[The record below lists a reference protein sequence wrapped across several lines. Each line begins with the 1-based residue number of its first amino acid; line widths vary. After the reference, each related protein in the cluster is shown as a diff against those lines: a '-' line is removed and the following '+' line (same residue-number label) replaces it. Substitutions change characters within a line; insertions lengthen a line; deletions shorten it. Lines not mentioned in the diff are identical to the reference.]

1 MYRKLDPARIG
12 LQVLN
17 PGARDMGAKI
27 GPIVELSI
35 VGDQFVGQRCQRR
48 SKIGPNGGVK
58 LDHLI

>member
-17 PGARDMGAKI
+17 PGARDMWAKI

-35 VGDQFVGQRCQRR
+35 VGDQFVGQRPQPVQRVIR
-48 SKIGPNGGVK
+48 R
-58 LDHLI
+58 